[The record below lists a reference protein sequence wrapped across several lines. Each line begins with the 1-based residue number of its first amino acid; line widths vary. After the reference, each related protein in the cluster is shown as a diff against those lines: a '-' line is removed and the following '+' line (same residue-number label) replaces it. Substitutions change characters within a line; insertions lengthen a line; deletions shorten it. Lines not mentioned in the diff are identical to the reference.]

1 MGPRF
6 SCSPDT
12 VRESDWAWR
21 NLSLRHSIPFRSSA
35 RAFTRSRLSAARQ
48 LRCDAASIAHVPE
61 KGSTRPDEERQEAG
75 AQSHFLK
82 LSSNLHSGDSSRR
95 AHAAFVSSRH
105 VVTGLDVQRSQ
116 EHLPH

>member
-1 MGPRF
+1 M
-6 SCSPDT
+6 
-12 VRESDWAWR
+12 VRESDWAGVKSESPSQHPLPKQR
-21 NLSLRHSIPFRSSA
+21 PGFHQVSPQRDTPAALHHLRTMPR
-35 RAFTRSRLSAARQ
+35 
-48 LRCDAASIAHVPE
+48 
-61 KGSTRPDEERQEAG
+61 ERQHKARRREARG
-75 AQSHFLK
+75 GCADFLK